1 MNKSEA
7 ENYVYQSYLK
17 AEKHQKYETKD
28 ADKRNPAFSRDI
40 IRKMCMVPCAVVTGS
55 KGKGSAASMI
65 SQILQTGLNVGLMTS
80 PHLIDF
86 CERFRVN
93 GEAISDADFVKHA
106 ERIRPFFD
114 KADASIPQ
122 DKCISPMGIQ
132 TALAL
137 SYFSEKKT
145 QFNVFECGKGARFD
159 DVNNVMHEYAVINSI
174 FMEHTRE
181 LGKTIEEI
189 AYDKSHVITGEQK
202 CVYVAQQKE
211 EAMSVIRER
220 ADSFNTPIKVYGAD
234 FRSENIQFTNHGMKF
249 DVVIG
254 KEIFKDIVVPL
265 LGEHQA
271 RNCALAMALC
281 KDVLETF
288 NMESVREKLRSLDW
302 PGRMEIVSSNPFIML
317 DACINSE
324 STDNIKNT
332 LEFLNM
338 RKYTVIAGIPD
349 DKDFAGVVESMQ
361 ENAVCTILT
370 KSQNPH
376 YVFTENQKRLLA
388 AEGIDTIWTNSIP
401 EAVSMAKLKGLPIV
415 ILGATSVVSEVKRL
429 FGLC

>member
-7 ENYVYQSYLK
+7 ENYIYQSYLK
-17 AEKHQKYETKD
+17 AEKYQKYETKD
-28 ADKRNPAFSRDI
+28 ANKRNPAFSRDI
-40 IRKMCMVPCAVVTGS
+40 IRKICMEPCVVVTGS
-55 KGKGSAASMI
+55 KGKGSVSSMI
-65 SQILQTGLNVGLMTS
+65 SQILQTQLNVGLMTS
-80 PHLIDF
+80 PHLVDF

-93 GEAISDADFVKHA
+93 GKVISDVDFVKHI
-106 ERIRPFFD
+106 ENIRPFFD
-114 KADASIPQ
+114 KVDAFIPQ

-137 SYFSEKKT
+137 NYFNEKKT
-145 QFNVFECGKGARFD
+145 QFNIFECGKGAKFD
-159 DVNNVMHEYAVINSI
+159 DVNNVLHEYAVINSI

-211 EAMSVIRER
+211 EVMSVIRKR
-220 ADSFNTPIKVYGAD
+220 ANSFNIPIKVYGVD
-234 FRSENIQFTNHGMKF
+234 FRSENIQYTNLGMKF
-249 DVVIG
+249 DVIIG
-254 KEIFKDIVVPL
+254 KEIYKDIVVPL

-281 KDVLETF
+281 KDVLEIF
-288 NMESVREKLRSLDW
+288 NIESIREKLKSLNW

-324 STDNIKNT
+324 STDNVKNT
-332 LEFLNM
+332 LEFLNIQ
-338 RKYTVIAGIPD
+338 KYTVIVGIPD
-349 DKDFAGVVESMQ
+349 DKDFARVVESMQ
-361 ENAVCTILT
+361 ENAVCIILT

-376 YVFTENQKRLLA
+376 YIFTENQKRLLA
-388 AEGIDTIWTNSIP
+388 TKGIDTIWTNSIS
-401 EAVSMAKLKGLPIV
+401 EAISMAKIKGFPIV
-415 ILGATSVVSEVKRL
+415 ILGTTSVVSEVKML
-429 FGLC
+429 F